1 MADNLCENLEKILR
15 DDSMEMGN
23 GKAVVVKSGV
33 KRKLSAGAGP
43 TVKAEATAR
52 IKTESTPSRPP
63 SSLASSP
70 PFSPPSSPEP
80 TQPLRKKRRMNA
92 RSKSWI
98 MLESYKFV
106 SEALE
111 KVESLRRRKG
121 YDYKKAIGWAFG
133 KEHLPKSTFIRHYR
147 FYLAVDAKHRE
158 EWTVNQQDRKWAEF
172 WEEFSINLVM
182 EPEAKEEEGDA
193 DEEDEGDEEEPDDEP
208 FILKL
213 EDAAPVVRRGVVK
226 EEPDLEDVMDTGRAG
241 VVIKD
246 DEDDGDD
253 VLMKKRR
260 VVPQKTVSTVV
271 DDSDDSDIVFP
282 WESQA
287 KETAHVDV
295 KPLIHRDG
303 ASNSKSRKGKEP
315 YVPKGTIIDIS
326 SSSEQENNT
335 DDSIRHGNNV
345 DDPIAIS
352 D

>member
-1 MADNLCENLEKILR
+1 
-15 DDSMEMGN
+15 
-23 GKAVVVKSGV
+23 
-33 KRKLSAGAGP
+33 
-43 TVKAEATAR
+43 
-52 IKTESTPSRPP
+52 
-63 SSLASSP
+63 
-70 PFSPPSSPEP
+70 
-80 TQPLRKKRRMNA
+80 
-92 RSKSWI
+92 

-121 YDYKKAIGWAFG
+121 YDYKKAIGRAFG

-208 FILKL
+208 FVLKL
-213 EDAAPVVRRGVVK
+213 EDAAPVVRRGVVQ
-226 EEPDLEDVMDTGRAG
+226 EEPDLDVMDTGRAG

-246 DEDDGDD
+246 EDDEEDD
-253 VLMKKRR
+253 VLVNKRM
-260 VVPQKTVSTVV
+260 VVRRKAVSMLV
-271 DDSDDSDIVFP
+271 DNSDDSDIVLP
-282 WESQA
+282 WESQV
-287 KETAHVDV
+287 TTHIDV
-295 KPLIHRDG
+295 KPLIRRDG
-303 ASNSKSRKGKEP
+303 ASTSKSHKGKEP
-315 YVPKGTIIDIS
+315 YVPKGTIIDIPS
-326 SSSEQENNT
+326 SPEQENNT